1 LANRIVTAIQGA
13 VITTSSYNNAGNPIL
28 ENRLGALTSFV
39 YDGENKMVKQT
50 NPDGKVTTNTYS
62 GSGLKRSYQE
72 FGGTVH
78 TLVWDD
84 SDYLGEV
91 TA

>member
-1 LANRIVTAIQGA
+1 MMFIKQNGLLDVALRAREKKSDSA
-13 VITTSSYNNAGNPIL
+13 
-28 ENRLGALTSFV
+28 RLVPGALTSFV
-39 YDGENKMVKQT
+39 YDGENKIVKQT

-78 TLVWDD
+78 TMVWDG